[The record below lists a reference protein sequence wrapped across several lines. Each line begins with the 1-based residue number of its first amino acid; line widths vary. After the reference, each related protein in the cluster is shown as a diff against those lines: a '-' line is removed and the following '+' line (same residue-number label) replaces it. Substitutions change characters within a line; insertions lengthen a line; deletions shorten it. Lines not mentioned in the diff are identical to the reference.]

1 MRRMPRR
8 VFLPP
13 PSAVVDGPKAAVAP
27 PVAEVAAADVATATV
42 TAPALAAVV
51 RAVGGCG

>member
-27 PVAEVAAADVATATV
+27 PVAEVAAADVATVTV
-42 TAPALAAVV
+42 PALAAVV